1 MHYFKTSLLS
11 ALAFVFGF
19 TVLLSEEAR
28 AQHPFDLSER
38 AGLTLLVNVGP
49 GYQHDSGQFSSDG
62 SGLGRVS
69 LGVGDFLKNDL
80 AVFLRFAVTSAEHE
94 EGFFP
99 QRQTSGFGGIS
110 LQFWQNSRFF
120 IETGLGVGFT
130 GEELTE
136 RMNGGISALIGA
148 GVTVYDLGKSNVH
161 IGFEYTPAV
170 ISRSVFHTVGLN
182 IGYHLF

>member
-11 ALAFVFGF
+11 ALAVF

-99 QRQTSGFGGIS
+99 PASD
-110 LQFWQNSRFF
+110 FWVWWHFSSILAKLPAFLLKQD
-120 IETGLGVGFT
+120 
-130 GEELTE
+130 
-136 RMNGGISALIGA
+136 SALG
-148 GVTVYDLGKSNVH
+148 L
-161 IGFEYTPAV
+161 PAK
-170 ISRSVFHTVGLN
+170 N
-182 IGYHLF
+182 